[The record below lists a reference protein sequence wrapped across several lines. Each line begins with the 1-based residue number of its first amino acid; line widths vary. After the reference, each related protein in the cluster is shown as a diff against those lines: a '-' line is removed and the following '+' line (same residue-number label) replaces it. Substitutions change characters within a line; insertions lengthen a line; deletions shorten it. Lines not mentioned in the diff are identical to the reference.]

1 MTISKN
7 GFTISTDPNLIDLDE
22 VHRFLSTETY
32 WAKNIPMATVEKSI
46 RNSLCFSLFFEGKQ
60 IGFARIITDKATF
73 AYMSDVYILKEFR
86 GKGLSKWLVEVMM
99 EHPDL
104 QGLRRFVLVTYD
116 AQSLYDKFGFKNL
129 GHPER
134 YMEIVRENAYKN

>member
-1 MTISKN
+1 MAIEKN
-7 GFTISTDPNLIDLDE
+7 GFTISTDTNLIDLDE

-46 RNSLCFSLFFEGKQ
+46 RNSLCFSLFFDGKQ

-86 GKGLSKWLVEVMM
+86 GKGLSKWMMEVMM

-129 GHPER
+129 AHPER
-134 YMEIVRENAYKN
+134 YMEIVRENIYT